1 MVFEI
6 NFPMLDGFA
15 YCIFSDIEVAK
26 ILDRCGLGPIYATL
40 VVIIDRS
47 WCVCVV
53 HFQVAED
60 VTEMLS
66 DMSGFISLFYF
77 SLTGA
82 PTCS

>member
-6 NFPMLDGFA
+6 IFPMLDCLA

-40 VVIIDRS
+40 VVIEDRS

-66 DMSGFISLFYF
+66 DMIGFISCFYV
-77 SLTGA
+77 SLAGA